1 MSLKNE
7 SKAQLNV
14 RLEESAL
21 RAISAAASEEG
32 KKLADYVRIA
42 ALMATC
48 HTRRKAAPT
57 VYIDPREG
65 VTLARARSLG
75 MTPVTDVG
83 SGWSGEVRVPLGK
96 NGLFEDKAGGVWLL
110 TPQGLK
116 QVMGFEPLDEAARI
130 GAAAHAKRRGQ
141 RGR

>member
-1 MSLKNE
+1 MQPKNE
-7 SKAQLNV
+7 GKVQLNV
-14 RLEESAL
+14 RLEEGAL
-21 RAISAAASEEG
+21 KAISAAASEEG
-32 KKLADYVRIA
+32 KKVADYVRIA
-42 ALMATC
+42 VLTATC

-65 VTLARARSLG
+65 VTLTRAKALG

-83 SGWSGEVRVPLGK
+83 SGWEGEVRVPLGK

-116 QVMGFEPLDEAARI
+116 QVMGFEPPEEVATS
-130 GAAAHAKRRGQ
+130 GAAGRVKRRKVA
-141 RGR
+141 R

>member
-1 MSLKNE
+1 MQPKSD

-14 RLEESAL
+14 RLEEGAL
-21 RAISAAASEEG
+21 KAITAAASDEG
-32 KKLADYVRIA
+32 KKVADYVRIA
-42 ALMATC
+42 VLTATC

-57 VYIDPREG
+57 VYIDRREE
-65 VTLARARSLG
+65 VSIARARSLG

-83 SGWSGEVRVPLGK
+83 SAWEGEVRVPLGK

-116 QVMGFEPLDEAARI
+116 QVMGFEPVEEAARTSTA
-130 GAAAHAKRRGQ
+130 GRVKRRKVA
-141 RGR
+141 R